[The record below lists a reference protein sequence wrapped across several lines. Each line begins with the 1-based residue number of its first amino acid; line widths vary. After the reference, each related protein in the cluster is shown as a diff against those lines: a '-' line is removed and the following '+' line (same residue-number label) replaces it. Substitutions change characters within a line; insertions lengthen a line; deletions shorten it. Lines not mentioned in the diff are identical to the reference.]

1 MSHDE
6 PSTED
11 AAMTDHRPSRSIAA
25 LCGVLAGAL
34 GLGVAELIAGLV
46 PGAPSPVLSIGALL
60 ISLQPAGAKDV
71 VVNLFGTNDKTAL
84 SVAVVIGA
92 LVLSA
97 GIGLL
102 GRRSLLAGRL
112 AFGALGLF
120 ALFAA

>member
-1 MSHDE
+1 M
-6 PSTED
+6 
-11 AAMTDHRPSRSIAA
+11 AA

-60 ISLQPAGAKDV
+60 ISLQPPNAKQFV
-71 VVNLFGTNDKTAL
+71 VDLFGTADKAVL

-97 GIGLL
+97 GSGCWRGARWSPAVLL
-102 GRRSLLAGRL
+102 SGRWACSRCWPPCWIHCSTRCWRW
-112 AFGALGLF
+112 
-120 ALFAA
+120 